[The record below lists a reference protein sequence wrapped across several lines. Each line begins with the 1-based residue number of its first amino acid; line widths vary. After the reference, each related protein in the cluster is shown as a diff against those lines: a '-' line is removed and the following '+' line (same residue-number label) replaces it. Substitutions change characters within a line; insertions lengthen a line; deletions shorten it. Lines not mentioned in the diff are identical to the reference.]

1 MIADAHPNGLYPIP
15 REVTVPEID
24 KSMFDQF
31 AEWLEA
37 KHAAE
42 ANNEDDNEEVEI
54 WDKDGR
60 GARVKKRDAKPFLQS
75 LGLMPDPTPETS
87 EDDKGKDKGKPRPTG
102 RTAQTTAGQS
112 TVRKYFSKPSG

>member
-1 MIADAHPNGLYPIP
+1 MP
-15 REVTVPEID
+15 EVD

-42 ANNEDDNEEVEI
+42 ADNDDDNEEVEI

-75 LGLMPDPTPETS
+75 LGLMPDPPAANDGDE
-87 EDDKGKDKGKPRPTG
+87 DKGKDKGKARPTG
-102 RTAQTTAGQS
+102 RTAATATAGQS
-112 TVRKYFSKPSG
+112 TVRKYFSKPS